1 MSDRSL
7 QVPLGRRLWNPEAR
21 LAYLLLAP
29 AVVVLAVFM
38 FYPILYVFVMA
49 FSRTNR
55 ISQVVGP
62 AGLDNFRELFATR
75 QFWVVTGRSVMW
87 TVLAV
92 AAKALLGM
100 TIAVILN
107 VKFSGRKIARLF
119 FIVPWASAVPIS
131 AILWRWVYHPDYGL
145 LNHTLRALGLV
156 ARPPIWLGDPVA
168 AFTAC
173 IWVDIWIGIPFMAL
187 VFLAGMQAISEDLYE
202 SAYLDGVSWWQKFL
216 YITLPG
222 IRHVVLIATL
232 LSCLWTFNDF
242 NVIYI
247 LTRGGPAET
256 TDILITSI
264 YKTGFEYR
272 RFSQASGMAVITFI
286 ILSALSVIYARVY
299 FRQEKNG

>member
-1 MSDRSL
+1 MSDRAL
-7 QVPLGRRLWNPEAR
+7 LHAPLGRRLWNPQAR
-21 LAYLLLAP
+21 LAYLLLLP
-29 AVVVLAVFM
+29 ALVVLGVFM
-38 FYPILYVFVMA
+38 FYPIFHVFVMA
-49 FSRTNR
+49 FSKTNR
-55 ISQVVGP
+55 ISHVVGF
-62 AGLDNFRELFATR
+62 AGLENFRELFENR
-75 QFWVVTGRSVMW
+75 QFWVITVRSLLW
-87 TVLAV
+87 TALAV
-92 AAKALLGM
+92 AAKTVLGM
-100 TIAVILN
+100 LIAVILN
-107 VKFSGRKIARLF
+107 VRFAGRKAARLL

-145 LNHTLRALGLV
+145 LNYTLSALRLT

-168 AFTAC
+168 AFAAC

-202 SAYLDGVSWWQKFL
+202 SAYLDGVNWWQKFT

-222 IRHVVLIATL
+222 IRHIVLIATL

-272 RFSQASGMAVITFI
+272 LFSQASGMAVVTFL
-286 ILSALSVIYARVY
+286 ILSVLSVIYARVY
-299 FRQEKNG
+299 FRQEQV